1 MDEKAKNKQIAKNTI
16 VLYIRTIV
24 ILIVSLFTSRVVLNT
39 LGVEDFGIYNVVGGV
54 VTMFSLLTSSLNTT
68 ISRFIT
74 TELGKGNMER
84 LKNIFSTS
92 VNVQILIAIAI
103 GLILELVGIWFLNN
117 KMQIPADR
125 MFAANI
131 VMHCSIATFIIN
143 LISIPY
149 NSCIIAHERMTA
161 FAYISILE
169 TVLKLCSVLLLYIQ
183 FFDNLI
189 VYAILLMLTSIIIRI
204 VNGVY
209 CSRNFEECKY
219 KVNLEKPLLK
229 EMTSMASWNLVSSSA
244 TVINNQGINVIIN
257 LFFGVAV
264 NAARGIA
271 VQVEGAILQFAN
283 NFTTALNPQI
293 TKSYA
298 AGDYKRMRNLVFKG
312 SRFSFYLLFIL
323 SLPVMIEA
331 PTILKLWLNIVP
343 EHTVVFVRFALI
355 ISLITIITR
364 SLYVVSMATGNIKR
378 YQTVVGCLSLS
389 TFVLTYICYKL
400 GANVEATYII
410 AVIIEISIMIARVI
424 IVNKLVYLGVMSFF
438 KSVVLRI
445 ILVVA
450 VSIITPLLVKEIM
463 PASTIRLILEIAIC
477 LSSAALSILYIG
489 MSKSERNYAV
499 KMIRNKL

>member
-1 MDEKAKNKQIAKNTI
+1 MDEKAKNKQIVKNTI

-74 TELGKGNMER
+74 TELGKGNIER

-257 LFFGVAV
+257 LFFGVTV

-312 SRFSFYLLFIL
+312 SRLSFYLLFII

-343 EHTVVFVRFALI
+343 EHTVVFVRFALT

-378 YQTVVGCLSLS
+378 YQTVVGSLSLL
-389 TFVLTYICYKL
+389 TFILTYICYKI
-400 GANVEATYII
+400 GAKVEATYII

-424 IVNKLVYLGVMSFF
+424 IVNKLVYFGVINFF

-445 ILVVA
+445 VLVVA
-450 VSIITPLLVKEIM
+450 ISLIVPLLVKGIM
-463 PASTIRLILEIAIC
+463 PASTIRLILEIFIC

-489 MSKSERNYAV
+489 MNNSERNYAF
-499 KMIRNKL
+499 KMIGNRL